1 MSNRRFRLRIRKQV
15 KQKVSLLKAM
25 PLGVVLPALIMCAT
39 GVFFIYSASTDFEL
53 LAEGLS
59 NARGYHTR
67 QIAFAIM
74 GFTLMIGV
82 ALMPQRWL
90 SRYWLLWLI
99 TGVALLGAVLVF
111 GRTINGAKSWIALGP
126 VNFQPSEL
134 CKPLLVIALAG
145 YLRYHQ
151 TVDTARTFGVTLF
164 IAGMFLGPIMLQ
176 PDLGTAMVFIPVL
189 GAMIYVAGGNRL
201 YLAGMGFCGLTVI
214 PAAYVFGLLKPHQ
227 MKRIEIYI
235 SSLSGQIADRTGDG
249 YHILQSMVAIGSGG
263 IWGKGYGQGSQSQL
277 SFLPERHTDF
287 IFSVVAEEM
296 GLVGVAVFVFVLF
309 WMLKSMLGVAA
320 NAKEP
325 FARLVVVGVA
335 TLFFAQAAIN
345 IGVVS
350 GVVPVTGITLPM
362 VSYGGSSLLSAF
374 ISLGLVCNVAVQPQ
388 RVMGKATF

>member
-1 MSNRRFRLRIRKQV
+1 MRIKKRV
-15 KQKVSLLKAM
+15 KEKASLLKAM
-25 PLGVVLPALIMCAT
+25 PLGVVLPALLMCAT
-39 GVFFIYSASTDFEL
+39 GVLFIYSASSDFEL
-53 LAEGLS
+53 MAEGLS
-59 NARGYHTR
+59 HSKGYHTR
-67 QIAFAIM
+67 QIAYAIL
-74 GFTLMIGV
+74 GFLLMIGV
-82 ALMPQRWL
+82 ALTPQRVF
-90 SRYWLLWLI
+90 SRYWLFWLLL
-99 TGVALLGAVLVF
+99 GVTMLGAVLVF

-126 VNFQPSEL
+126 VNLQPSEL

-151 TVDTARTFGVTLF
+151 TVDSPRTFIMTLL

-201 YLAGMGFCGLTVI
+201 YLLGMGFCGLTVI
-214 PAAYVFGLLKPHQ
+214 PAAYVLGVLKPHQ
-227 MKRIEIYI
+227 MKRIDIYI
-235 SSLSGQIADRTGDG
+235 SSLSGEVADRTGDG

-263 IWGKGYGQGSQSQL
+263 VWGKGFGQGSQSQL

-287 IFSVVAEEM
+287 IFSVLAEEM
-296 GLVGVAVFVFVLF
+296 GLIGVAAFVFVLF
-309 WMLKSMLGVAA
+309 WMLKSMLGVAG

-325 FARLVVVGVA
+325 FARLIVVGVC
-335 TLFFAQAAIN
+335 TMFFAQAAIN

-374 ISLGLVCNVAVQPQ
+374 ISLGLVCNVALQPQ
-388 RVMGKATF
+388 RLMGRATF